1 MLYIVRHGQTDWNLN
16 GQIQGQD
23 DIPLND
29 TGRAQAHNVADK
41 LSRFNLEYII
51 SSDLSRAAETAQIIG
66 NKLNIR
72 VEYDSRLREYNFGVL
87 TGMTRKRLDPCSIEA
102 FFTNPTYFDA
112 EPFADAFARVH
123 EFMESVDYN
132 KNILV
137 VTHGGV
143 INFALCY
150 FEDKNNFQ
158 PAAYLNKCLHT
169 KIDNSAIL
177 RVKDYKSGMTI
188 LKNTRFFKLPQFYKL
203 SMSK

>member
-87 TGMTRKRLDPCSIEA
+87 TGMTRKQLDPCSIEA

-158 PAAYLNKCLHT
+158 PADYLNKCLHA

-188 LKNTRFFKLPQFYKL
+188 LKNTRFFKLPRFYKL
-203 SMSK
+203 PNSK

>member
-16 GQIQGQD
+16 GQIQGQN

-29 TGRAQAHNVADK
+29 TGRTQAYNVADK
-41 LSRFNLEYII
+41 LARFNLEYII

-66 NKLNIR
+66 DALRIN
-72 VEYDSRLREYNFGVL
+72 VEYDPRLREYNFGIL
-87 TGMTRKRLDPCSIEA
+87 TGMTRRRLGPNSIQA
-102 FFTNPTYFDA
+102 FFTNPVKFDA
-112 EPFADAFARVH
+112 EPFEHAFARVR

-150 FEDKNNFQ
+150 LEDKNNFN
-158 PAAYLNKCLHT
+158 AYSYLDKCLHT
-169 KIDNSAIL
+169 KIKNASIL
-177 RVKDYKSGMTI
+177 RISDLKSGMSV
-188 LKNTRFFKLPQFYKL
+188 LKNTRFFKL
-203 SMSK
+203 SKSR

>member
-16 GQIQGQD
+16 GQIQGQN

-29 TGRAQAHNVADK
+29 MGRAQAYNVADK

-51 SSDLSRAAETAQIIG
+51 SSDLSRAAETANIIG
-66 NKLNIR
+66 NKLNMR
-72 VEYDSRLREYNFGVL
+72 VEYDARLREYNFGIL
-87 TGMTRKRLDPCSIEA
+87 TGMTRRRLDPDSIRA
-102 FFTNPTYFDA
+102 FFTNPIKFDA
-112 EPFADAFARVH
+112 EPFADAFARVR

-150 FEDKNNFQ
+150 FEDRNNFQ

-177 RVKDYKSGMTI
+177 LVKDYKSGMAI
-188 LKNTRFFKLPQFYKL
+188 LKNTRFFRVPK
-203 SMSK
+203 SR

>member
-16 GQIQGQD
+16 GQIQGQN

-29 TGRAQAHNVADK
+29 TGRVQASDVANK
-41 LSRFNLEYII
+41 LSRFNLEYIV

-72 VEYDSRLREYNFGVL
+72 VEYDARLREYDFGIL
-87 TGMTRKRLDPCSIEA
+87 TGMTRQRLDPNSELA

-112 EPFADAFARVH
+112 EPFADAFARIR
-123 EFMESVDYN
+123 EFMESVEYN
-132 KNILV
+132 KNFLV

-150 FEDKNNFQ
+150 LEDKNNFQ
-158 PAAYLNKCLHT
+158 PAAYLNKCLHA

-188 LKNTRFFKLPQFYKL
+188 LKNTRFYTIPQ
-203 SMSK
+203 SR

>member
-16 GQIQGQD
+16 GQIQGQN

-29 TGRAQAHNVADK
+29 MGRAQAYNVADK

-51 SSDLSRAAETAQIIG
+51 SSDLSRAAETANIIG
-66 NKLNIR
+66 NKLNMR
-72 VEYDSRLREYNFGVL
+72 VEYDARLREYNFGIL
-87 TGMTRKRLDPCSIEA
+87 TGMTRRRLDPDSIRA
-102 FFTNPTYFDA
+102 FFTNPIKFDA
-112 EPFADAFARVH
+112 EPFADAFARVR

-150 FEDKNNFQ
+150 FEDRNNFQ

-177 RVKDYKSGMTI
+177 RVKDYKSGMAI
-188 LKNTRFFKLPQFYKL
+188 LKNTHFFKLPR
-203 SMSK
+203 SK

>member
-16 GQIQGQD
+16 GQIQGQN

-29 TGRAQAHNVADK
+29 MGRAQAYNVADK

-51 SSDLSRAAETAQIIG
+51 SSDLSRATETANIIG
-66 NKLNIR
+66 NKLNLR
-72 VEYDSRLREYNFGVL
+72 VEYDARLREYNFGIL
-87 TGMTRKRLDPCSIEA
+87 TGMTRRRLDPDSIRA
-102 FFTNPTYFDA
+102 FFTNPVKFDA
-112 EPFADAFARVH
+112 EPFVDAFARVR

-150 FEDKNNFQ
+150 FEDRNNFQ

-177 RVKDYKSGMTI
+177 RVKDYKSGMAI
-188 LKNTRFFKLPQFYKL
+188 LKNTRFFKLPR
-203 SMSK
+203 SK

>member
-16 GQIQGQD
+16 GQIQGQN
-23 DIPLND
+23 DIQLND

-41 LSRFNLEYII
+41 LLRFNLEYII

-72 VEYDSRLREYNFGVL
+72 VEYDARLREYNFGIL

-158 PAAYLNKCLHT
+158 PADYLNKCLHT
-169 KIDNSAIL
+169 HIDNSAVL
-177 RVKDYKSGMTI
+177 RLKDLKSDMTI
-188 LKNTRFFKLPQFYKL
+188 LKNTRFYKLPK
-203 SMSK
+203 SR

>member
-1 MLYIVRHGQTDWNLN
+1 MLYIVRHGQTDWNLD
-16 GQIQGQD
+16 GQIQGQN
-23 DIPLND
+23 DIPLNN
-29 TGRAQAHNVADK
+29 TGRAQASGIADK
-41 LSRFNLEYII
+41 LSRFNLEYIV

-66 NKLNIR
+66 NKLDIR

-87 TGMTRKRLDPCSIEA
+87 TGMTRKRLDPQSIEA
-102 FFTNPTYFDA
+102 FFTNPTYFKA
-112 EPFADAFARVH
+112 EPFEDAFARVH

-158 PAAYLNKCLHT
+158 PADYLNKCLHT

-177 RVKDYKSGMTI
+177 RVKDYKSGIAI

-203 SMSK
+203 PKSK